1 MSSADLTYLIGG
13 GGGAI
18 ALLAFITLLVAPAL
32 RSHRRAWER
41 AAVVVLSAYVLAAF
55 AGIGVVL
62 GALAVLRFPGLL

>member
-1 MSSADLTYLIGG
+1 MSSTDLTYLIGG
-13 GGGAI
+13 GGGAL
-18 ALLAFITLLVAPAL
+18 ALLAFITVLVVPAL
-32 RSHRRAWER
+32 RSHRRVWER